1 MFTFENEEAFMATMK
16 TCNQMEDQN
25 NHHHEKEQALQ
36 KMLVQV
42 EQEDYE
48 NK

>member
-1 MFTFENEEAFMATMK
+1 MVAMK
-16 TCNQMEDQN
+16 AYSQMKDQN

-36 KMLVQV
+36 KMFVQV
-42 EQEDYE
+42 KQEDCE